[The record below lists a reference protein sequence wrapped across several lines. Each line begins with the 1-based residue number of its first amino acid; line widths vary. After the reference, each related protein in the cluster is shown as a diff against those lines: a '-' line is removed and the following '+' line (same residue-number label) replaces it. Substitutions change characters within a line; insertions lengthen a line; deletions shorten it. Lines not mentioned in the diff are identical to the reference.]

1 MNDAVLRERVAQ
13 GVVLFTLL
21 GLTSWIVRP
30 LLQPVDRGEVVTP
43 WMFYGGLACFA
54 IALVALVAVV
64 YLDETRESR
73 RTDEKEPTDR
83 YASREIEDETVR
95 ER

>member
-1 MNDAVLRERVAQ
+1 MNDAVLRERLAQ

-43 WMFYGGLACFA
+43 WMFYGGLVCFA

-73 RTDEKEPTDR
+73 RTDEEEPADR

>member
-1 MNDAVLRERVAQ
+1 
-13 GVVLFTLL
+13 
-21 GLTSWIVRP
+21 
-30 LLQPVDRGEVVTP
+30 
-43 WMFYGGLACFA
+43 MFYGGLVCFA

-64 YLDETRESR
+64 YLDETRGSR
-73 RTDEKEPTDR
+73 RTDEKEPADR